1 MVMDSI
7 VLTSKMLHDIRNSLN
22 TILGYSQI
30 FQDEDDFCED
40 QRKMA
45 ISMEKAATK
54 IINLLSSKKKE
65 IVEDATQKN
74 SLLKEIDK
82 RSLGSKIVIIDDREE
97 NLSLFRDILS
107 PYNYDIQVAL
117 NGKDGLDII
126 NNFEP
131 ELILL
136 DVVMPKMDGY
146 EVLKELKQNK
156 LTKDIPVIFLTAK
169 DTAEDIVKGLEEGAT
184 DYLAKPCHPKELI
197 ARVQTHLQKARLF
210 ANLKSLMEESFHE
223 LYTPLSIIS
232 SAMQMQELE
241 YEKTNYTQMSLAACK
256 TLQNIYDD
264 LYYSISYSNKIRE
277 KSIFD
282 FSMILNQRVQYFTL
296 AAQSRSLRFNIN
308 IPQQMPVLLN
318 QEEMERILDNLIS
331 NSIKYTKEND
341 EIVISITKK
350 EDKWIFLICNK
361 VSKEINISKIFQK
374 YNRQQEEIFGLGIGL
389 ELVQSICKKSDISIS
404 AEMDSELFCMKMEL
418 PQIK

>member
-1 MVMDSI
+1 MDSI

-30 FQDEDDFCED
+30 FQDKDDFCED

>member
-1 MVMDSI
+1 MDSI

-210 ANLKSLMEESFHE
+210 ANLKRLMEESFHE

>member
-1 MVMDSI
+1 MDSI